1 MDVVDVLEMVEVVKL
16 VEMSEMGEMGEMGEV
31 ADMVVVDCLFKY
43 YPLLSASGLAARVW
57 RGNSVQFVSICLH
70 LIPLQALITI
80 SSETKQIYL
89 LEYFLTNKFLG
100 QKISHRNYLNEFQ

>member
-16 VEMSEMGEMGEMGEV
+16 VEMSEMGEV
-31 ADMVVVDCLFKY
+31 VDMVVEVVVDCLFKY

-57 RGNSVQFVSICLH
+57 RVNSVQFVSICLH

>member
-16 VEMSEMGEMGEMGEV
+16 VEMSEMGEMGEVVE
-31 ADMVVVDCLFKY
+31 VVVDCLFKY

-57 RGNSVQFVSICLH
+57 RVNSVQFVSICLH

-89 LEYFLTNKFLG
+89 LEYFLTNKFMG